1 MSTSNKSMKSIFGA
15 FILTSASL
23 FGGAA
28 VALANTDNAQQV
40 EVIQAHKSF
49 AETNQIQAKQI
60 LFIDS
65 AVADA
70 KTLLKGLDPAVEV
83 LLLDEGQGLER
94 IAARLE
100 GRHGIDAI
108 HLISHGEP
116 GALLLGASRV
126 DQNSLAGY
134 SDELAR
140 IGAALSADGD
150 ILLFGCNV
158 AQGEQGEL
166 FVAALAEA
174 TSADVAASNDQTGSS
189 TLGGNWVLE
198 NSYGTIESDIVLS
211 SAETAGYGHLLATF
225 GFETGTTGSALATV
239 TETVSGITLTIT
251 DAFSDFDVIAGG
263 GYAGTSG
270 NVVVGGNQTTNLTTF
285 TFSSAVDLTSFR
297 FANQGTVINY
307 TFTPTGGTGNSAV
320 PATSS
325 SSGADI
331 TLDWTGITS
340 FTVTENGGDG
350 IFTDTVFDTLIFSPA
365 IPDPTVTD
373 GNISI
378 TSTGTG
384 TGGAYKIGDTVT
396 ASWDNTASGNNNATP
411 TSVTMDFSAFGGGA
425 AVATS
430 NTAET
435 YTASYAIVA
444 GAVDAASLNVSVTA
458 DATTTA
464 DTTNLTLDSIA
475 PTVTDAKVSISG
487 GSGTGGAYLPGD
499 TITATWN
506 NTAGG
511 DNNTDTISD
520 VTVDFSAFGG
530 GTAVTASNSAE
541 SWSATYTLTAGAID
555 TVNTNVSVTAT
566 DNAGNTT
573 TTADTTNATVDT
585 TAPTVT
591 DANISIS
598 GASGTGGAYIIG
610 DTVTASWDNT
620 GTGENNTDTIS
631 GVTVDFSAFGGGAS
645 VAASNSADTWTAT
658 FTIVAGAVDGTNKNV
673 SVTATDNAGNTATA
687 ADTTG
692 ATVDSIAP
700 TVTDGNISI
709 SGASGTAG
717 AYKVGD
723 TVTATW
729 NNTGT
734 GDNNTDISG
743 VTVNFT
749 QFGGGTA
756 VVASNSGGSWTATFT
771 ITEDGGGSIDATNLN
786 VSVTATDNAANST
799 TTADATNATVD
810 NDSPILTDAN
820 ISLSTGSGTSGAFIV
835 GDTITATWNDTA
847 GDNNTD
853 IIASM
858 TVDFSAFGGS
868 AVAASN
874 AAGIWTASFNITEAG
889 GGSIDTT
896 NLNVSATVIDN
907 AGNSTTTAD
916 SSNATLDNTSPS
928 GVTGTLAVDENSAN
942 TTPVG
947 TVSGGGTDGISYS
960 LFDDAGGRFVINS
973 GSGAVTVAN
982 GTLLNHEANDSHNIT
997 VRATDNAGNTTDTVL
1012 AVTINDVN
1020 ELPTVNLDLDNS
1032 SGAGGNDFNTTFAAE
1047 GAAVTI
1053 ADIDAA
1059 LADVDVGDT
1068 VDSLT
1073 VTITN
1078 VQDVGLESLALN
1090 AAATTAAAGLTV
1102 TPGTTL
1108 TVTGSA
1114 TPTTYQSILRGVVYN
1129 NTAASGAITTAP
1141 ARVVT
1146 AIAADGGG
1154 NSLTATANITV
1165 VAAPVVDLNGGG
1177 AGNDLAGA
1185 YSEGDG
1191 VTLEAVLATVVE
1203 PEAQNLDQLL
1213 ITLTNPLDGGLE
1225 SITLAGRANT
1235 DVVNGITITY
1245 TSSSLIT
1252 LTGSATDANYQLLL
1266 QELQYSNTSEDPDT
1280 TARTITAQG
1289 RDITAAVGAVATLTL
1304 SMTVVNDQP
1313 VFTGLDGVPGFTE
1326 NGTDVTL
1333 DSNVTVADF
1342 ELDAAT
1348 DYSGATLTLSR
1359 NGGASTNDVFAVT
1372 TGGFATETT
1381 NAGGTLVLTFT
1392 TATAANVATVMQSIT
1407 YSNASEAPAA
1417 SAQIDWSFNDGNSGA
1432 QGTGGALVAT
1442 GSTTVSITAVNDAPV
1457 LSAAPTPVIASIIE
1471 DVLPGN
1477 NLGSTVASMVVDGS
1491 VSDVDAAPVEAVA
1504 IIGTDSANGLWQYST
1519 DNGASWNTLTG
1530 ASTAS
1535 ARLLDAV
1542 NKVRFVPNAN
1552 WFGTS
1557 SLSFVAWDQSTGAVG
1572 GTADVTTRGTTTAYS
1587 LVSDVAGITVTAVN
1601 DAPIITSDG
1610 GGANAAINSAENQ
1623 TAVTAM
1629 VASDVEGDTRSYS
1642 LTGGADQGLFN
1653 VTTGGVLTFKNAPD
1667 FETKADAGANGVY
1680 DVQVTVT
1687 DNGVGPLTDV
1697 QDIAVTVTNINEAPT
1712 ISGAPST
1719 LTPVDTLLFSFTPT
1733 VDDVDAGTV
1742 FTYSID
1748 NTPSWAIFNT
1758 TTGELTGIPAF
1769 ADIGEVTNIIIT
1781 VSDGLLSDSLP
1792 VFTLTVSKNNTAPTI
1807 SGIADPEVGENTN
1820 YSFVP
1825 ASDDINNDTLVFSIT
1840 NKPIWA
1846 TFDTAT
1852 GGLSGVPGN
1861 ANIGSYNNIVINVDD
1876 GLSNV
1881 DLAAFSILVFADL
1894 DGDEIS
1900 DATDPDIDGD
1910 GMTNVYE
1917 DANGLDK
1924 RDASD
1929 RDTDLDGDGVSN
1941 YDELVAGSNANVDDS
1956 LPVVTPQA
1964 DVTVDAVGLFTLVD
1978 IGTATAF
1985 DSTDGELI
1993 PTSDAPSHFA
2003 PGAHIVT
2010 WSATDAAGNTGTAT
2024 QLVNVNPMVNLSNDQ
2039 IAAEGSAISFS
2050 IILNGDAVSYPV
2062 SVPYTVSGT
2071 ASTDGSDH
2079 DLFDGVAIINSGT
2092 ETAVSFVTV
2101 DDGAGEGSENII
2113 ITLGA
2118 PINAVV
2124 GNASTQTIEIV
2135 EGNVA
2140 PMVSLSADQGT
2151 GSTLTVT
2158 QSDGVVSISSTIV
2171 DSNVGDSH
2179 SYDWSLSDNAL
2190 VDVDGTDSTFTFD
2203 PLSVNPGFYT
2213 LNLSVNDGT
2222 DSTVSSIS
2230 LTVLAAAPVLTTED
2244 SDGDGTNDQ
2253 TEGYDD
2259 SDGDGI
2265 ADYLDSIV
2273 TINVL
2278 PAQFGEDQLYLI
2290 ETLPGLSLTLGNIA
2304 LQSGNA
2310 QAAILMVDVI
2320 NAGGITDNTNFIHD
2334 TGLFDIVVTGVA
2346 LGQAVNVVIPQLA
2359 VVPANAIYRN
2369 LTSAGWQTFISD
2381 TDNLIFSAAGVEG
2394 YCPPPGDAAYQL
2406 GLTEGDLCVQLTII
2420 DGGSSDADG
2429 VVNNR
2434 VAIIGG
2440 VTQPVDGGGGGGGSL
2455 QPLWLILLLGLLM
2468 QQRKLI
2474 SQKRTES

>member
-70 KTLLKGLDPAVEV
+70 PTLLKGLDPAVEV

-116 GALLLGASRV
+116 GALLLGGSRV
-126 DQNSLAGY
+126 EQANLQNY
-134 SDELAR
+134 SDELAS
-140 IGAALSADGD
+140 IGEALSEDGD
-150 ILLFGCNV
+150 LLVYGCNV
-158 AQGEQGEL
+158 AAGDPGGAFVRRLGEMTG
-166 FVAALAEA
+166 
-174 TSADVAASNDQTGSS
+174 ADVAASDDSTGAADLGGDWELEKSVGEIGSS
-189 TLGGNWVLE
+189 AALLTTGYE
-198 NSYGTIESDIVLS
+198 NYSKLLAVVNFNDIPDADNTI
-211 SAETAGYGHLLATF
+211 LATF
-225 GFETGTTGSALATV
+225 LNGSYTEPSNTITV
-239 TETVSGITLTIT
+239 TMTAGADSTVPDNPSLSVTNSDIDSSRALILCDLSCPLGALTEVSITK
-251 DAFSDFDVIAGG
+251 AGG
-263 GYAGTSG
+263 G
-270 NVVVGGNQTTNLTTF
+270 N
-285 TFSSAVDLTSFR
+285 FSFNSLGV
-297 FANQGTVINY
+297 N
-307 TFTPTGGTGNSAV
+307 TPM
-320 PATSS
+320 
-325 SSGADI
+325 SGA
-331 TLDWTGITS
+331 TL
-340 FTVTENGGDG
+340 
-350 IFTDTVFDTLIFSPA
+350 
-365 IPDPTVTD
+365 
-373 GNISI
+373 
-378 TSTGTG
+378 
-384 TGGAYKIGDTVT
+384 T
-396 ASWDNTASGNNNATP
+396 AQVEGWKGVSMVYGPEPLVMGLNTT
-411 TSVTMDFSAFGGGA
+411 TIVSVTGWDSLDK
-425 AVATS
+425 VVIKATS
-430 NTAET
+430 NDIYNVAIDNFTYGAEVISN
-435 YTASYAIVA
+435 A
-444 GAVDAASLNVSVTA
+444 
-458 DATTTA
+458 
-464 DTTNLTLDSIA
+464 A
-475 PTVTDAKVSISG
+475 PTVTTSPPSITVTEDTLSNVVLGAATFADTDGDLLTVTLTASAGTFTSASGGSVTVG
-487 GSGTGGAYLPGD
+487 GSGTGILTLDGSAANINTFLDTVTNIKYTGATNDNGTGAATLTISATDGADPLSSD
-499 TITATWN
+499 PTVSINITAVN
-506 NTAGG
+506 DEPGFTAANPSAVNEESGAQSVAG
-511 DNNTDTISD
+511 WVSSFNPGPANEAGQAALAY
-520 VTVDFSAFGG
+520 TVSNVSNSSLFSAAPAVSAAGTLTYTPAADAFGTSTFDVAVQDDG
-530 GTAVTASNSAE
+530 GTA
-541 SWSATYTLTAGAID
+541 
-555 TVNTNVSVTAT
+555 
-566 DNAGNTT
+566 
-573 TTADTTNATVDT
+573 
-585 TAPTVT
+585 
-591 DANISIS
+591 
-598 GASGTGGAYIIG
+598 
-610 DTVTASWDNT
+610 
-620 GTGENNTDTIS
+620 
-631 GVTVDFSAFGGGAS
+631 
-645 VAASNSADTWTAT
+645 
-658 FTIVAGAVDGTNKNV
+658 
-673 SVTATDNAGNTATA
+673 
-687 ADTTG
+687 
-692 ATVDSIAP
+692 
-700 TVTDGNISI
+700 
-709 SGASGTAG
+709 
-717 AYKVGD
+717 
-723 TVTATW
+723 
-729 NNTGT
+729 
-734 GDNNTDISG
+734 
-743 VTVNFT
+743 
-749 QFGGGTA
+749 
-756 VVASNSGGSWTATFT
+756 NSGDDTSPTQTFT
-771 ITEDGGGSIDATNLN
+771 ITVNGVNDEPSFTAADPSAVNEDSGAQSVVGWVTGFNSGSAAEAGQSVLAYSVSN
-786 VSVTATDNAANST
+786 VSNSGLFSAAPAVSATGTLTFTPAAN
-799 TTADATNATVD
+799 V
-810 NDSPILTDAN
+810 
-820 ISLSTGSGTSGAFIV
+820 SGTSTFDVAVQDDGGTANG
-835 GDTITATWNDTA
+835 GDDTSPTQTFTITVNSVNDEPSFTA
-847 GDNNTD
+847 ADPSAVNEESGAQSVAGWVSGFNPGPADEAGQSALAYSVSNVSN
-853 IIASM
+853 SSL
-858 TVDFSAFGGS
+858 FSAAPAVSAAGTLTYTPAADAFGTSTFDVAVQDDGGTANSGDDTSPTQTFTITVNGVNDEPSFTAADPSAVNEDSGAQSVVGWVTGFNSGS
-868 AVAASN
+868 AA
-874 AAGIWTASFNITEAG
+874 EAG
-889 GGSIDTT
+889 QSVLAYSVSNVSNSGLFSAAPA
-896 NLNVSATVIDN
+896 VSATGTLTFTPAANVS
-907 AGNSTTTAD
+907 GTSTFDVAVQDDGGTANGGD
-916 SSNATLDNTSPS
+916 DTSP
-928 GVTGTLAVDENSAN
+928 TQTF
-942 TTPVG
+942 T
-947 TVSGGGTDGISYS
+947 
-960 LFDDAGGRFVINS
+960 
-973 GSGAVTVAN
+973 
-982 GTLLNHEANDSHNIT
+982 IT
-997 VRATDNAGNTTDTVL
+997 VNGV
-1012 AVTINDVN
+1012 NDVPS
-1020 ELPTVNLDLDNS
+1020 LNLDLDNS

-1245 TSSSLIT
+1245 TSSLIT

-1280 TARTITAQG
+1280 TARTITVQG

-1304 SMTVVNDQP
+1304 SMTAVNDQP
-1313 VFTGLDGVPGFTE
+1313 VFTALDGTPAFTE
-1326 NGTDVTL
+1326 NAASVTL
-1333 DSNVTVADF
+1333 DNDVTVADF
-1342 ELDAAT
+1342 ELDAVNN
-1348 DYSGATLTLSR
+1348 YNGATLTLVR
-1359 NGGASTNDVFAVT
+1359 NGGANADDQFTATGSLSVLTETLGFNLGAGDIGTVT
-1372 TGGFATETT
+1372 TNSA
-1381 NAGGTLVLTFT
+1381 GTLVLSFNAS
-1392 TATAANVATVMQSIT
+1392 ATAANVDTVLQSIN
-1407 YSNASEAPAA
+1407 YSNNNEAPPA

-1457 LSAAPTPVIASIIE
+1457 LSAAPTPIITSIIE
-1471 DVLPGN
+1471 DVLSVN
-1477 NLGSTVASMVVDGS
+1477 NVGTTVASMVADGS
-1491 VSDVDAAPVEAVA
+1491 VTDVDAAAVEAVA
-1504 IIGTDSANGLWQYST
+1504 IIGTDSANGLWQYSIN
-1519 DNGASWNTLTG
+1519 NGASWNTLTG
-1530 ASTAS
+1530 ASIAT
-1535 ARLLDAV
+1535 ARLLDAT

-1719 LTPVDTLLFSFTPT
+1719 LTPVDTVLFSFTPT
-1733 VDDVDAGTV
+1733 VDDVDAGTS

-1748 NTPSWAIFNT
+1748 NTPSWAIFST

-1792 VFTLTVSKNNTAPTI
+1792 VFTLTVNKNNTAPTI

-1825 ASDDINNDTLVFSIT
+1825 ISDDIDNDVLVFSIT

-2124 GNASTQTIEIV
+2124 GNVTTQTIEIV
-2135 EGNVA
+2135 EGNVS

-2158 QSDGVVSISSTIV
+2158 QTDGTVEVSSFVTDANI
-2171 DSNVGDSH
+2171 GDTH

-2213 LNLSVNDGT
+2213 LHLSVNDGT
-2222 DSTVSSIS
+2222 DSTASSIS
-2230 LTVLAAAPVLTTED
+2230 LTVLAAAPVLTTAD
-2244 SDGDGTNDQ
+2244 SDGDGTNDH

-2304 LQSGNA
+2304 LQSGIA
-2310 QAAILMVDVI
+2310 QASILMVDVT
-2320 NAGGITDNTNFIHD
+2320 NAGGITDNTNFNHD
-2334 TGLFDIVVTGVA
+2334 TGLFDIIVTGVA
-2346 LGQAVNVVIPQLA
+2346 SGQAVNVVIPQLA
-2359 VVPANAIYRN
+2359 AVPAYAIYRN
-2369 LTSAGWQTFISD
+2369 LTSAGWQTFVRD
-2381 TDNLIFSAAGVEG
+2381 ADNLIFSAAGVEG
-2394 YCPPPGDAAYQL
+2394 YCPPPGDAAYQP

-2420 DGGSSDADG
+2420 DGGPSDADG